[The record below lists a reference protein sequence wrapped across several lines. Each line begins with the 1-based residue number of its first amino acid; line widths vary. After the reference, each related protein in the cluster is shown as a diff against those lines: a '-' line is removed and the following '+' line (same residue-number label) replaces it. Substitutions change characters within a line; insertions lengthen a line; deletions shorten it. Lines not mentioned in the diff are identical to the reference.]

1 MQAHREI
8 GTDKGK
14 QLMASSSTLTYVYR
28 ASYQQHPSVCM
39 CIPQSCMCTRHIHVD
54 TNQDWKLCSE

>member
-14 QLMASSSTLTYVYR
+14 QLMASSSTSTYVYK
-28 ASYQQHPSVCM
+28 ASYQKHLSVCM
-39 CIPQSCMCTRHIHVD
+39 CISYMCTRHIHVD
-54 TNQDWKLCSE
+54 TNQDWKLCSG